1 MHPKEAVQADL
12 KTAMKAGDTRRRE
25 VLRMLMAA
33 FKQVEVDTRQE
44 LTAEDALDI
53 LLSEAKKRRESIA
66 EMAEAG
72 RDDLREQEE
81 YELAVIENYLPQQL
95 SAEAIDELVREAI
108 AETGANSPRDIGIVM
123 KAVMPKV
130 KGQADGKLVNQIVR
144 QRLNS

>member
-12 KTAMKAGDTRRRE
+12 RTAMKAGDTRRRE